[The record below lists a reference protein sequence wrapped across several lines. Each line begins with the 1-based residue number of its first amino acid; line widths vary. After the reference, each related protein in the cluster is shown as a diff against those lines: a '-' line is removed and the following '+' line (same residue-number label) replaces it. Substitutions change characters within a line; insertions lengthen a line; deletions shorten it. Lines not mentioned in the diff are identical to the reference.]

1 MVPRDLLVE
10 KLVLRTHRLLRSE
23 GVPGRAINDRRS
35 ICNNRDFP
43 IGTKA
48 LKTLKRRPLS
58 HHLLMRDRGIG
69 IGIGIERKRCKDRQS
84 MDRVLRLIDRNSSS
98 NSSSNN
104 SSNRRPILEG
114 SR

>member
-10 KLVLRTHRLLRSE
+10 KLVLRTHRLLRSV

-48 LKTLKRRPLS
+48 LKTLKRRPLF
-58 HHLLMRDRGIG
+58 HHLLMRDRGILVG

-98 NSSSNN
+98 NN
-104 SSNRRPILEG
+104 SSNRRPIVEG